1 MAGLRNGVRVRPSDL
16 TWLPLFLWFI
26 CICIYRDRMQKEAKT
41 HEYTAVLLMLMS
53 MFLLMIFSLA
63 DQVRNLFC
71 INWIMGLII
80 VEAEI
85 LAVGLLAVHSS
96 LFNILF
102 SLLVLLLVL
111 VFVVII
117 GFTCQVSAV
126 STECFICINGLLLL
140 SFSMI
145 LPITYMWRSPIP
157 MRPFCWA
164 SMQPCLSSY
173 STSTGTSSSTQ
184 PSYS

>member
-1 MAGLRNGVRVRPSDL
+1 
-16 TWLPLFLWFI
+16 
-26 CICIYRDRMQKEAKT
+26 MQKEAKT

-63 DQVRNLFC
+63 DQVRHLFC

-85 LAVGLLAVHSS
+85 LAVGLLAVHST

-111 VFVVII
+111 IFVVII
-117 GFTCQVSAV
+117 GFTCQVSGV
-126 STECFICINGLLLL
+126 ST
-140 SFSMI
+140 
-145 LPITYMWRSPIP
+145 
-157 MRPFCWA
+157 
-164 SMQPCLSSY
+164 Q
-173 STSTGTSSSTQ
+173 
-184 PSYS
+184 